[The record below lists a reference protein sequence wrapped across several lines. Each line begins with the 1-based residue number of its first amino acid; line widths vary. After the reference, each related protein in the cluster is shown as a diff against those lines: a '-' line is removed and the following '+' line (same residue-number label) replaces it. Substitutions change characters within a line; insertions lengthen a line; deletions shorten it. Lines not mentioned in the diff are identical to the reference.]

1 MINSNLKRKVVQFWE
16 FFFFLRRYHFVLTT
30 LEEQKKKRK
39 EISGEEKS
47 SWEKKVLWCVFFV
60 FFDGVKATRRLFALI
75 NESKH
80 QTGCIPQ
87 VNPNF

>member
-16 FFFFLRRYHFVLTT
+16 VFFFLRRYHFVLTT
-30 LEEQKKKRK
+30 LEEEQKRK

-47 SWEKKVLWCVFFV
+47 SWEKKVLWCV